1 MKPNI
6 QLRNVE
12 AKDLPLFF
20 EHQRDPIAV
29 AMVAFNSRDRAAFDQ
44 HWAKLLAD
52 DSCLK
57 KTIIVVSAVSAEN
70 DVASAVSAENGV
82 ASAVSAENDVAS
94 AVSAENGV
102 VSAVSAENDVVSAVL
117 AENQVAGNIGS
128 WTSEGKRE
136 IGYWIDRAFWGCGV
150 ATEALSA
157 FLSLEQIRPLHAGV
171 AKHNVASIRV
181 LQKCGFKIHSVDEAS
196 NDTDASH
203 VLLTLTA

>member
-1 MKPNI
+1 MKTKI
-6 QLRNVE
+6 QLRDVE
-12 AKDLPLFF
+12 PDDLPLFF

-70 DVASAVSAENGV
+70 
-82 ASAVSAENDVAS
+82 
-94 AVSAENGV
+94 
-102 VSAVSAENDVVSAVL
+102 
-117 AENQVAGNIGS
+117 QVAGNIGS
-128 WTSEGKRE
+128 WTADGKRE
-136 IGYWIDRAFWGCGV
+136 VGYWIDRAFWGRGV

-157 FLSLEQIRPLHAGV
+157 FLCVEQTRPLYAGV

-181 LQKCGFKIHSVDEAS
+181 LQKGGFKLSPEEAS
-196 NDTDASH
+196 NDADASH